1 MSLGYAMDLH
11 TPARHIGTELERAPS
26 GALSVSE
33 LAASYHHPN
42 SGDVSRAKLHGKV
55 DTERA
60 AYEFMIGL
68 AVERLK
74 VRGKAGAAQLVADED
89 GRWRFADGVTF
100 DDLRFDGRKLYRV
113 VKGMVLDEDTVR
125 AIQRMETSS
134 YEVQVIG
141 KSGKP
146 VNKRLRLHPL
156 AAAFPSLK
164 ETEFTDLVHSV
175 ADVGIL
181 EPVLVRGDEV
191 LDGRHR
197 LLAAI
202 GLKKP
207 VPIRVFDGSDEQ
219 ARAQVWALNVA
230 RRHLHWSTTQK
241 GLLAR
246 EWFLPEAQKEL
257 AENKGGRPEIDP
269 EKPGV
274 NLPQVS
280 DQKKRGPRAAEVA
293 AKRSGTGVSEKTIR
307 DLAVVDDAPKT
318 KERIRNGE
326 LATVSAARQAALEEK
341 GQPVTPPEPATTK
354 HPKSV
359 YTRLGNIITHYQYI
373 LTDTAHD
380 SGTPVDK
387 FVERLDEVEELHR
400 QVMAKLRN

>member
-1 MSLGYAMDLH
+1 MDLH

-68 AVERLK
+68 AVGRLK

-100 DDLRFDGRKLYRV
+100 DDLRFDGKKLYRV

-181 EPVLVRGDEV
+181 QPVLVRGDEV

-219 ARAQVWALNVA
+219 ARAEVWALNVA

-246 EWFLPEAQKEL
+246 EWFLPKAEEEAADRKAKLSGTQKS
-257 AENKGGRPEIDP
+257 RSDVV
-269 EKPGV
+269 V
-274 NLPQVS
+274 NLPQRD
-280 DQKKRGPRAAEVA
+280 DQQKRAPNAAEVA

-326 LATVSAARQAALEEK
+326 LATVNAARQAALEEK
-341 GQPVTPPEPATTK
+341 GQPVAPPEPATTK

-359 YTRLGNIITHYQYI
+359 YTRLGNIITHYRYI
-373 LTDTAHD
+373 LADTATHD
-380 SGTPVDK
+380 GGTPADK
-387 FVERLDEVEELHR
+387 FTARLDEIEELHR